1 MNTDASSD
9 VHERVDRES
18 SPLDDDFRAK
28 IERLFRQQNSALV
41 GMLYLRLRDREWARD
56 VAQQAYER
64 VFTREKEETLSI
76 LGAATIGHLRN
87 YLFRT
92 ALNIAANSRR
102 DSCVRNGHLATL
114 RAEDEAPSA
123 EAQCVQQEEWA
134 RLQRALGELPRQ
146 CRIAFTLVAIECHKP
161 ADVAVQ
167 MGIERNSVYQLVR
180 RSYEHLM
187 RALSSEEGG
196 VRR

>member
-1 MNTDASSD
+1 MNTDAFSD
-9 VHERVDRES
+9 ADKRVHSES
-18 SPLDDDFRAK
+18 SSGDDDFHAK
-28 IERLFRQQNSALV
+28 IERLFRQQNSALL
-41 GMLYLRLRDREWARD
+41 GMLYVRLRDKEWARD
-56 VAQQAYER
+56 VAQEAYVR

-76 LGAATIGHLRN
+76 LRAATIGHLRN

-102 DSCVRNGHLATL
+102 DVGVRNGHLATL
-114 RAEDEAPSA
+114 RVESEAPSA
-123 EAQCVQQEEWA
+123 EAQCIQQQEWA

-146 CRIAFTLVAIECHKP
+146 CRIAFTLVEIECRKP

-167 MGIERNSVYQLVR
+167 MGIERNTVYQLLR
-180 RSYEHLM
+180 RAYEHLM
-187 RALSSEEGG
+187 RALSSEEEG